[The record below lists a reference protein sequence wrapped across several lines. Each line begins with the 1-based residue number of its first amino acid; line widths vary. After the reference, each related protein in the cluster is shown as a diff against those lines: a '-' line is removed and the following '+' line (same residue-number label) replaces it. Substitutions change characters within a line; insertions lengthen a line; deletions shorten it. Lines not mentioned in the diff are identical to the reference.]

1 MSNETNSPNGDSK
14 KMRREIPV
22 VETDENDEKKIPQLD
37 LVCFYLGED
46 LDKNKIS
53 NSNRKRYEVQ
63 TQLDEHKSTEI
74 KQPDDAKNIVLKEE
88 DNKESKDTKTDRE
101 V

>member
-37 LVCFYLGED
+37 LVCFYVGEA

-53 NSNRKRYEVQ
+53 NSNRKVYGVQ
-63 TQLDEHKSTEI
+63 TKSDEYKSAEI
-74 KQPDDAKNIVLKEE
+74 RQPDDAKNIVLKEE
-88 DNKESKDTKTDRE
+88 NNKESKNTKADRE